1 METKQRL
8 GTWFV
13 GIFSV
18 LIGFFSPIQLLL
30 YAIVTVVLV
39 DTITALLRDWSKIY
53 RKKFP
58 YGRRIILYFQCIKS
72 SGLRRTVLKLFL
84 YCIGLMG
91 FYLAEVSI
99 FTVTIYISNMIGAI
113 ILMTELKSI
122 CENIDIVLGTDIFT
136 TMFKLFRNKTLKKL
150 DNKMNEKE
158 TKYEDINDCL
168 SDNNQ

>member
-1 METKQRL
+1 MEAKQRL

-18 LIGFFSPIQLLL
+18 LVGFFSPIQLLL
-30 YAIVTVVLV
+30 YAIVTTVLI

-53 RKKFP
+53 RKKIP
-58 YGRRIILYFQCIKS
+58 YWRRMLLYFQCIKS

-91 FYLAEVSI
+91 FYLAEISI
-99 FTVTIYISNMIGAI
+99 FSTTVYISNMIGAI

-122 CENIDIVLGTDIFT
+122 CENIDIVLDTDIFT
-136 TMFKLFRNKTLKKL
+136 SIFKIFRNMTLKKI
-150 DNKMNEKE
+150 DNKINKKE
-158 TKYEDINDCL
+158 TKYEDINDYS
-168 SDNNQ
+168 SDSNQ